1 MLEGLPI
8 LIVEDQPLIAL
19 ELCEI
24 VENFDGRVV
33 GPIASV
39 AEALVRVDREHVAGA
54 ILDANLLDRDV
65 TPLALRLIEYGTPFV
80 IYSGTGLPAELARAH
95 PELPMILKPARVIT
109 VLAALVDRIR
119 TANKPA
125 G

>member
-1 MLEGLPI
+1 MLDGLPI

-24 VENFDGRVV
+24 VESFDGRVI

-39 AEALVRVDREHVAGA
+39 AEALVRVDQERIAGA

-65 TPLALRLIEYGTPFV
+65 TPLALHLIDRGTPIV
-80 IYSGTGLPAELARAH
+80 IYTGTGLPDELARAH
-95 PELPMILKPARVIT
+95 PDLPMILKPARAIT
-109 VLAALVDRIR
+109 VLAILVDRIR
-119 TANKPA
+119 A
-125 G
+125 GE

>member
-1 MLEGLPI
+1 MLDGLPI

-19 ELCEI
+19 ELSEI
-24 VENFDGRVV
+24 VESFDGRVV
-33 GPIASV
+33 GPITSV
-39 AEALVRVDREHVAGA
+39 AEALIRVDQEQIAGA

-65 TPLALRLIEYGTPFV
+65 TPLALQLIDRGTPVV
-80 IYSGTGLPAELARAH
+80 IYTGTGLPDALARAH
-95 PELPMILKPARVIT
+95 PELPMILKPARAIT

-119 TANKPA
+119 AS

>member
-1 MLEGLPI
+1 MLDGLPI

-19 ELCEI
+19 ELCEV

-39 AEALVRVDREHVAGA
+39 AEALIRVDQEHVAGA

-65 TPLALRLIEYGTPFV
+65 TPLALRLIERGTPIV
-80 IYSGTGLPAELARAH
+80 IYSGTGLPEELARAH
-95 PELPMILKPARVIT
+95 PELPVILKPARVIT
-109 VLAALVDRIR
+109 VLAILVDRIR
-119 TANKPA
+119 AINEPA